1 MAAGKY
7 WNQQVETMPRA
18 DIQKLQLQKLKEQV
32 KYCYENS
39 SFYRKKFDAV
49 GLKPEDI
56 KTLADIVK
64 IPFTLKSDLRDS
76 YPYAM
81 VTTKPEEIVE
91 IHASSGTTG
100 NPIVAAYT
108 KGDLDMWSELMAR
121 CMYTT
126 GAKPTDVIHVSYGY
140 GLFTGGL
147 GMHYGVQKLGARVV
161 PASGGNTER
170 QIKLMKDLGAT
181 ILACTPSFAVYLAET
196 MVKEG
201 IDPRKELKLRRGIFG
216 AEPWSNKIR
225 ERIEAETGMEAYDI
239 YGLTELCGPGVSIE
253 CEEHQGLHVWE
264 DHFIVE
270 TINPDTGEPVQ
281 AGEEGELVF
290 TTLSKKGMPMLRYR
304 THDISKLVTET
315 CKCGRTHTR
324 MMRVTGRSD
333 DMLIIRGV
341 NVFPSQVEYAV
352 MSFSELAAQYL
363 IVVDRPDALD
373 TFCVKVELSEKAAN
387 NPAVDTN
394 ALKHDIGKKISVVTG
409 ISADVQIVKPGEL
422 PRTEGKAKRVLDLRK
437 GKM

>member
-1 MAAGKY
+1 LVAGNY
-7 WNQQVETMPRA
+7 WNQKVETMPRT
-18 DIQKLQLQKLKEQV
+18 DIQKIQLEKLKEQV

-39 SFYRKKFDAV
+39 SFYRKKFDEV

-64 IPFTLKSDLRDS
+64 IPFTLKSDLRDN
-76 YPYAM
+76 YPYGM

-100 NPIVAAYT
+100 NPIVGSYT
-108 KGDLDMWSELMAR
+108 KSDMDMWSELMAR

-126 GAKPTDVIHVSYGY
+126 GARPQDIIHVSYGY

-147 GMHYGVQKLGARVV
+147 GMHYGIQKLGARVV

-181 ILACTPSFAVYLAET
+181 VLACTPSFAVYLAET
-196 MVKEG
+196 MTKEG
-201 IDPRKELKLRRGIFG
+201 INPRKDLKLKRGIFG

-225 ERIEAETGMEAYDI
+225 ERIEAETGLEAYDI

-253 CEEHQGLHVWE
+253 CEEHDGLHVWE

-270 TINPDTGEPVQ
+270 TIDPDTGEQLAP
-281 AGEEGELVF
+281 GEEGELVF
-290 TTLSKKGMPMLRYR
+290 TTLTKKGMPMLRYR
-304 THDISKLVTET
+304 TRDISKIVTET
-315 CKCGRTHTR
+315 CKCGRTHAR

-373 TFCVKVELSEKAAN
+373 TFVVKVELSEKAAK
-387 NPAVDTN
+387 NPNLDVTG
-394 ALKHDIGKKISVVTG
+394 LKNEIGKKIHVVTG